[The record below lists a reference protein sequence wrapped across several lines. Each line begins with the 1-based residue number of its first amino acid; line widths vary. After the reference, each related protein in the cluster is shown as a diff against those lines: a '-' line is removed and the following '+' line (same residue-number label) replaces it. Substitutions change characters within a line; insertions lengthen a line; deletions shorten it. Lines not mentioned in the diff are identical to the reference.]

1 MSKNDKVHNSF
12 IKPILHLYRDCNEI
26 DDEVSKND
34 KVHNSFIKPI
44 LHLYGD
50 CKRNYPNQ
58 IFHPIDLINVSK
70 ILLKSGILIYF

>member
-1 MSKNDKVHNSF
+1 MITVYHVH
-12 IKPILHLYRDCNEI
+12 NEI

-70 ILLKSGILIYF
+70 ILLRLGILIYF